1 MKIIIVSDLHLTF
14 DDKVS
19 NFTGESIFL
28 SFLEKVKKSEIQ
40 EFILAGDIFELWQG
54 GFFLTEEKRFYKTY
68 DKYQKIFK
76 TLQSMNCK
84 VDYVYGNHD
93 NYWNKVD
100 KSISQY
106 VFIHTLDYAIY
117 ISHGHEYDE
126 IYQNKFYQ
134 RLGRMGTEFWSLIE
148 KVLSVKTAT
157 EILKKQTYKF
167 GKNLSDIDLEKFYK
181 NVEKFIDDKA
191 INIVICGHTHIPDI
205 KSFKNSIILNSGNWC
220 DGNTNYVY
228 IDTDKNRF
236 GIAEYNANSD
246 LLV

>member
-1 MKIIIVSDLHLTF
+1 
-14 DDKVS
+14 
-19 NFTGESIFL
+19 
-28 SFLEKVKKSEIQ
+28 
-40 EFILAGDIFELWQG
+40 
-54 GFFLTEEKRFYKTY
+54 
-68 DKYQKIFK
+68 
-76 TLQSMNCK
+76 MNCK
-84 VDYVYGNHD
+84 VDYIYGNHD
-93 NYWNKVD
+93 SYWNKVD

-106 VFIHTLDYAIY
+106 VFIHTLDYTIY

-134 RLGRMGTEFWSLIE
+134 KLGRVGTEFWSLVE
-148 KVLSVKTAT
+148 KVFSVKSAT

-191 INIVICGHTHIPDI
+191 INIVICGHTHIPDM
-205 KSFKNSIILNSGNWC
+205 KSFKNSIILNSGSWC

-236 GIAEYNANSD
+236 GIATYSANSD